1 MDLRPSAAVA
11 QPDKERE
18 DAPRE
23 AERNPQL
30 QLSHQAE
37 ENQRTPHP
45 PRIKTSVTLD
55 RQVALHARAYV
66 NAQQLRYTRGERESN
81 YSFSQLF
88 NDALS
93 QYLTQKGEGH
103 ETRD

>member
-1 MDLRPSAAVA
+1 MDLRPNAAVS
-11 QPDKERE
+11 QPNRERE

-23 AERNPQL
+23 VEPSPQAPH
-30 QLSHQAE
+30 LSE
-37 ENQRTPHP
+37 EDQRTPHP

-55 RQVALHARAYV
+55 RQVALQARAYV